1 MLYGLV
7 KREPLIR
14 AMITGAKPAHRY
26 EDAAEAEIVARPLA
40 RALAALI
47 AAAALVLGT
56 ILAVGG
62 RLWVTADGSRSR
74 HLMPP
79 QKR

>member
-1 MLYGLV
+1 MV
-7 KREPLIR
+7 
-14 AMITGAKPAHRY
+14 TGSKPALRY
-26 EDAAEAEIVARPLA
+26 EDAPEAEIVARPLV

-62 RLWVTADGSRSR
+62 RLW
-74 HLMPP
+74 
-79 QKR
+79 